1 MNVFGDRGI
10 GQVGAWMS
18 GIAGR
23 RNAVANN
30 IANIDTPGYQRHEVD
45 FESELR
51 RVYGDGQNQIAATD
65 PRHYSGGRTTS
76 GYGLQRAQALDSSRR
91 DDNDVD
97 IDQEMVTLAETQMQ
111 YQAAANALNRKL
123 ETIKNI
129 LRSA

>member
-23 RNAVANN
+23 RNAVAGN
-30 IANIDTPGYQRHEVD
+30 IANIDTPGYQRQDVD

-51 RVYGDGQNQIAATD
+51 RVYGNGASDMAATD
-65 PRHYSGGRTTS
+65 ARHYAAGRTSS
-76 GYGLQRAQALDSSRR
+76 GHGLQRTQALDSARR
-91 DDNDVD
+91 DENNVD
-97 IDQEMVTLAETQMQ
+97 IDQEMVTLAETQMH

-123 ETIKNI
+123 ETIRNI
-129 LRSA
+129 LRSV

>member
-23 RNAVANN
+23 RNSVATN
-30 IANIDTPGYQRHEVD
+30 IANIDTPGYQRQDVD

-51 RVYGDGQNQIAATD
+51 RVYGNGANGMAASD
-65 PRHYSGGRTTS
+65 PRHYASGRTSS
-76 GYGLQRAQALDSSRR
+76 GNGLQRTQALDSARR
-91 DDNDVD
+91 DDNNVD
-97 IDQEMVTLAETQMQ
+97 IDQEMVTLAETQMH

-123 ETIKNI
+123 ETIRNI
-129 LRSA
+129 LRSV